1 MKYLHLFVFFFL
13 GLLVYISPVEV
24 FAQDPTGLV
33 PCDGTT
39 ENPCNSCQ
47 LVVLG
52 ENILQW
58 LIGVM
63 LVIFA
68 IMVAISGFNLVTS
81 GGNPQAK
88 TEAKKKL
95 TNSFV
100 AIVIVLAAWLIVDT
114 LMRSLLL
121 GGEGQINGRLWSTLK
136 CINATETTMPNK
148 NELSPTLQQVEDLKA
163 MGCQFKNG
171 REGWYCPNTSCRY
184 RETEGWYNCAE
195 GEVPPAPPEPIAA
208 AGLENA
214 CGGGPCVPLAT
225 VGVPCKDP
233 NSCALAPSTQ
243 EKVAA
248 FHAAAGVSGARV
260 TEAMPPTRT
269 HSNPC
274 HTNGT
279 CIDYGKAGGMT
290 NQEIKDVI
298 QAAVNAGLSPKYE
311 VGTQAEVDVLLEA
324 GIPAQYIEKPLGSH
338 ITAPHF
344 SIYDNG

>member
-1 MKYLHLFVFFFL
+1 MKYFPLFVFLFL
-13 GLLVYISPVEV
+13 GLLIYISPVEV

-121 GGEGQINGRLWSTLK
+121 GGEGQINGRPWSTLE

-195 GEVPPAPPEPIAA
+195 GEVPPAPPVRASTPGTLSEEEVRSSLASAGINVSSTGGCTDPNIATCT
-208 AGLENA
+208 GLEGLRGVTVQSAIDLKNA
-214 CGGGPCVPLAT
+214 CNCDITITGGT
-225 VGVPCKDP
+225 EVG
-233 NSCALAPSTQ
+233 
-243 EKVAA
+243 
-248 FHAAAGVSGARV
+248 HAMNDGHDHSSGYKYDI
-260 TEAMPPTRT
+260 
-269 HSNPC
+269 SL
-274 HTNGT
+274 NG
-279 CIDYGKAGGMT
+279 
-290 NQEIKDVI
+290 
-298 QAAVNAGLSPKYE
+298 AVN
-311 VGTQAEVDVLLEA
+311 T
-324 GIPAQYIEKPLGSH
+324 YIESNFRYSGVRSDGAYMYTDPATGDVYAKEGNHWDILV
-338 ITAPHF
+338 
-344 SIYDNG
+344 NGG